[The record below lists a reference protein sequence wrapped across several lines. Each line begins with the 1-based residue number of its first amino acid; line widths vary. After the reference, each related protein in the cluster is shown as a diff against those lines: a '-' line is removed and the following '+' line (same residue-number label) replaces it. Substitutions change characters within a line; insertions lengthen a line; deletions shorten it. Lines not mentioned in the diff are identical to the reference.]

1 MMNNATPTTLKRL
14 VTSSVL
20 YIVIALIAAIMAIRE
35 NLPAQPLGEGSGSGL
50 PVTQDFLYG
59 SGTAMSP
66 GLISLIVQAI
76 LTVLAFRKNW
86 WGTVG
91 VAGLT
96 ISGLLS
102 GVFALSEPIVKKI
115 FSPATFDPWKAVI
128 ETGIIVIPF
137 VMMAFGFLEWSR
149 RRRER

>member
-1 MMNNATPTTLKRL
+1 MMNTTTPTTLKRL

-20 YIVIALIAAIMAIRE
+20 YIVISLIAATIAIKE

-76 LTVLAFRKNW
+76 FTVLAFRKNW

-91 VAGLT
+91 IAGLI
-96 ISGLLS
+96 ISGLFG
-102 GVFALSEPIVKKI
+102 GVFALSEPIVKQI
-115 FSPATFDPWKAVI
+115 FSPSTFDPWKALI